1 MNTPIDAPA
10 QMKIRTLVTKRQY
23 YGMEAVA
30 LRAAMARVLS
40 RVVGLPADAARVSR
54 RNLYQDFGLDTA
66 AAQDTLDQMV
76 ADGLFQHPDERQGD
90 FALTERFLEFATARV
105 VEPLPRERAR
115 QLLGKVCLLATQINA
130 EWKSNPLEIVA
141 LAPFGSY
148 LSPEKLLAELP
159 LGIVVR
165 PRSRSRKAR
174 WARTVSRR
182 DGARQIRAAVRELS
196 TFFHIRMVS
205 DPKLLPQP
213 FAVVFHD
220 GGDEGAD
227 PSPARAEAGAESP
240 A

>member
-1 MNTPIDAPA
+1 
-10 QMKIRTLVTKRQY
+10 MKIRTLVTKRKY

-30 LRAAMARVLS
+30 LRAAMARLLS
-40 RVVGLPADAARVSR
+40 RVAGLPADAARVSR
-54 RNLYQDFGLDTA
+54 RNLYQDFGLDAA

-76 ADGLFQHPDERQGD
+76 ADGLLQQPDERQGD

-105 VEPLPRERAR
+105 VDPLPRDRAR

-130 EWKSNPLEIVA
+130 EWKANPLEIA
-141 LAPFGSY
+141 SLAPFGSY
-148 LSPEKLLAELP
+148 ISQDRLLAELP

-165 PRSRSRKAR
+165 PRSPSRKAR
-174 WARTVSRR
+174 WTRTVSRR

-196 TFFHIRMVS
+196 TFFHIRMFS

-213 FAVVFHD
+213 FAIIFHD
-220 GGDEGAD
+220 SGDQGPDSSSTA
-227 PSPARAEAGAESP
+227 AEPVSESQ